1 MRLRVS
7 GLAPDPQTERK
18 RTMPAEPLSGRCGK
32 VVARLKRDITP
43 SMDQSTGPP
52 AVVGP
57 TVRPVVPLGDGDPT
71 RSRVSLH
78 VTVIQLHCVNRRLG
92 RR

>member
-7 GLAPDPQTERK
+7 GLAPDPQTGRK
-18 RTMPAEPLSGRCGK
+18 RTMPAEPFNGRCGK
-32 VVARLKRDITP
+32 AVARLKWDITP
-43 SMDQSTGPP
+43 PLERPTVPP
-52 AVVGP
+52 AVVAP